1 VNNNNHIDSEAFK
14 KDFEVQIKKSLD
26 YLIAEGF
33 VKKEK
38 NLYSLKTKKESDSEI
53 EDIDNNNG

>member
-1 VNNNNHIDSEAFK
+1 MNNNNHIDSEAFK